1 MCTGIDGIKRRRAT
15 GTNEPET
22 AVASVERRCVIDESP
37 GGSTKE
43 EGPKTRVTGLGHGKG
58 TSLWI
63 LRTVTRR

>member
-37 GGSTKE
+37 GGY
-43 EGPKTRVTGLGHGKG
+43 TGLEF
-58 TSLWI
+58 
-63 LRTVTRR
+63 RRRSKA